1 MWRKGE
7 LNYVAKFLNLLLP
20 PSQHKHTPPKY
31 VLDLPEILLKGF
43 WSFLIPFHPFFKFE
57 IKVIEAAPSPLFQGE
72 GSRDVPKISSSLFS
86 RLRFHICLIFRCLIF
101 IFSVFYYIAL
111 YLQPLHAILI
121 PILHPSPLFPTC
133 QLPSSLPICKPR
145 L

>member
-7 LNYVAKFLNLLLP
+7 LNYGAKFLNLLLP

-101 IFSVFYYIAL
+101 IFTCILLYCLILATIACNINPHL
-111 YLQPLHAILI
+111 TPLPPL
-121 PILHPSPLFPTC
+121 PNLSTPLLSPHL
-133 QLPSSLPICKPR
+133 
-145 L
+145 